1 MECSTE
7 EAHLRRT
14 TAPPRGRTSA
24 RTWRCS
30 RPCQEE
36 ASAPSSTCRASWP
49 MLRACSESRT
59 GTPGR
64 GRACCASSLAR
75 RIGSRST
82 STATA
87 RVGWCWAAR
96 TVRRTSRGPRYRPR
110 PTSTG
115 CWLAL
120 VDSGSSCLS
129 LPADLFYGLF
139 RWISPSL
146 RECSFD
152 LEGGDYADA
161 DADADADA
169 NASSTGITGRR
180 CHLPRGADAAM
191 LPALSFR
198 VSQAGRLLTLPL
210 EELLLPQQADDRRE
224 FCIR

>member
-1 MECSTE
+1 MPQG
-7 EAHLRRT
+7 LR
-14 TAPPRGRTSA
+14 PYHHPCA
-24 RTWRCS
+24 RK
-30 RPCQEE
+30 
-36 ASAPSSTCRASWP
+36 
-49 MLRACSESRT
+49 
-59 GTPGR
+59 
-64 GRACCASSLAR
+64 
-75 RIGSRST
+75 
-82 STATA
+82 TATPRS
-87 RVGWCWAAR
+87 RVAPLL
-96 TVRRTSRGPRYRPR
+96 PR
-110 PTSTG
+110 
-115 CWLAL
+115 WLAL

-198 VSQAGRLLTLPL
+198 VSQAGRP
-210 EELLLPQQADDRRE
+210 P
-224 FCIR
+224 